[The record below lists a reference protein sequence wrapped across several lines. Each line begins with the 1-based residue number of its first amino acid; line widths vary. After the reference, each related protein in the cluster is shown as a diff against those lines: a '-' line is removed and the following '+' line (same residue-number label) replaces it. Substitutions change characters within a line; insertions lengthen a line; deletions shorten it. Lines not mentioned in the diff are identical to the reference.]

1 MIFRP
6 HVTVACLVS
15 AGEKFLVVEE
25 TVNGK
30 ATWNQPA
37 GHLEAGESLIA
48 AAERELYEETGIRAT
63 PDALLKIHQWV
74 APDGTPFI
82 RFLFRVLLESECET
96 YPQDSDIDRCLWV
109 SADEIIHSPILRS
122 PLVKESMFA
131 WFAAEPLP
139 LSLLGTFGDAFGEPV
154 SP

>member
-30 ATWNQPA
+30 TTWNQPA
-37 GHLEAGESLIA
+37 GHLEAGETLLA
-48 AAERELYEETGIRAT
+48 AAERELYEETGIRAA

-82 RFLFRVLLESECET
+82 RFLFRVLQRVNVRHTRRTTISTAATGSVRMRLFT
-96 YPQDSDIDRCLWV
+96 V
-109 SADEIIHSPILRS
+109 RS
-122 PLVKESMFA
+122 CAPR
-131 WFAAEPLP
+131 W
-139 LSLLGTFGDAFGEPV
+139 
-154 SP
+154 

>member
-37 GHLEAGESLIA
+37 GHLEARKPCLPPQSASCMKKPGSM
-48 AAERELYEETGIRAT
+48 
-63 PDALLKIHQWV
+63 LL
-74 APDGTPFI
+74 PMP
-82 RFLFRVLLESECET
+82 C
-96 YPQDSDIDRCLWV
+96 
-109 SADEIIHSPILRS
+109 
-122 PLVKESMFA
+122 
-131 WFAAEPLP
+131 
-139 LSLLGTFGDAFGEPV
+139 
-154 SP
+154 